1 MSILMVTGLKDMS
14 RCQRVFELAWASEA
28 VMAQQ
33 AAAFSIAA
41 NVLWWEQTVY

>member
-1 MSILMVTGLKDMS
+1 MVKDLKDMS
-14 RCQRVFELAWASEA
+14 MCQPVFELAWASEA

-41 NVLWWEQTVY
+41 NVLWWEQKVY

>member
-1 MSILMVTGLKDMS
+1 MVKGLKDMS
-14 RCQRVFELAWASEA
+14 RCQLVSELVWASEV

-41 NVLWWEQTVY
+41 SVWWWEQQAY

>member
-1 MSILMVTGLKDMS
+1 M
-14 RCQRVFELAWASEA
+14 CQPVFELAWASEA

-41 NVLWWEQTVY
+41 NVLWWEQKVY

>member
-1 MSILMVTGLKDMS
+1 LTLTVKDLKDM
-14 RCQRVFELAWASEA
+14 RMCQPVFELAWASEA

-41 NVLWWEQTVY
+41 NVLWWEQKVY